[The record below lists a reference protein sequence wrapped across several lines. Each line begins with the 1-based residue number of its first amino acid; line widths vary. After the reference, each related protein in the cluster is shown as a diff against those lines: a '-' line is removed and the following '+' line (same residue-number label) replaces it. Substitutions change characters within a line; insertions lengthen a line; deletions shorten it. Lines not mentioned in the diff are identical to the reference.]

1 MSTDNKEKEILALL
15 GAFTSAVEQS
25 DSTWQV
31 WLDVDNQHFR
41 AGDPLE
47 TLEEAN
53 WYRRM
58 LAVALLNFNAQMNKK
73 QLCAKCRRKK
83 REDW

>member
-1 MSTDNKEKEILALL
+1 MNADDKEKEVLAILS
-15 GAFTSAVEQS
+15 GFTSAIEQS

-31 WLDVDNQHFR
+31 WLDIDNQHFR
-41 AGDPLE
+41 VSDPQE

-73 QLCAKCRRKK
+73 QLCSKRRRKK